1 MNVIQFPSRKSKQT
15 MHADLYEQL
24 LEAEEII
31 EELETKIARK
41 EKWLYSGL
49 LKSQKELYER
59 YQRELEDLQKERVK
73 AEIRKKDVI
82 MKLMEKEKK

>member
-1 MNVIQFPSRKSKQT
+1 MNVIQFPSRKSQQT
-15 MHADLYEQL
+15 MYADLYEQL

-59 YQRELEDLQKERVK
+59 YQIELEDLQKERVK